1 MQTQIQKWGNSLGI
15 RIPKYLTGKLHLKQG
30 TFVNLKITGNHL
42 IISAEI
48 SELDTLLNNITD
60 SNRHHAV
67 LNDDDIKGNEL
78 W

>member
-30 TFVNLKITGNHL
+30 TFVNLEITGNHL

-67 LNDDDIKGNEL
+67 LNDDDIVGNEL

>member
-30 TFVNLKITGNHL
+30 TLVNLEITGNHL

-67 LNDDDIKGNEL
+67 LNDDDIVGNEL